1 MSENEQ
7 IYLKIGKR
15 VRHLRK
21 LRKMSQEKLAELADI
36 NRNYVGKIERA
47 ESKASIDTLYKI
59 SLALKVE
66 LSCFFSSIK

>member
-1 MSENEQ
+1 MEENKQ
-7 IYLKIGKR
+7 IYLKIGKK

-47 ESKASIDTLYKI
+47 ESKSSIDVLYKI
-59 SLALKVE
+59 ALALKID
-66 LSCFFSSIK
+66 LSSFF